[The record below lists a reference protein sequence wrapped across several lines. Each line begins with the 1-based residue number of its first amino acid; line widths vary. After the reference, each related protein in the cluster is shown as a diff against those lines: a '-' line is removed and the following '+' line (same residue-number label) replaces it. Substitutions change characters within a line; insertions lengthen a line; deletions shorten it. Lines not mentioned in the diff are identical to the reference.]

1 MVIPVWDSHV
11 FMMVYLKMKLLAGED
26 GVSCFQTE
34 LCAFHKTWR
43 IFLALSVCL
52 NLIGKFFYP
61 FPSVNPSWRL
71 KCYILQSLF

>member
-1 MVIPVWDSHV
+1 M

-26 GVSCFQTE
+26 GVSCFDTE
-34 LCAFHKTWR
+34 LCAFHKTWW

-61 FPSVNPSWRL
+61 FLSVNPYWRL
-71 KCYILQSLF
+71 KSYILQSLF